1 MILSPIRKVLSSI
14 DRHQVRALLKGGQ
27 ACILYGAAEFSRD
40 IDFAILAS
48 EENLVQLTAA
58 LEELDAEV
66 IAVPP
71 FSLEYLERGHA
82 IHFRCATPEAEG
94 FRVDV
99 MTKLRGVDDFEKL
112 WERRTTLTTDDG
124 AELQLMSLP
133 DLVKAK
139 KTQRDKDWPMIRRL
153 VEADYFASRD
163 GLTPEKLQFWLLEL
177 RTPELLIEIV
187 KSHPESARH
196 CESVRP
202 LLATALVGDENLL
215 ASALNSE
222 ELEQRKADKE
232 YWQPLKAE
240 LEQLRREVVMMSIT
254 PSE

>member
-14 DRHQVRALLKGGQ
+14 ERHQVRALLMGGQ
-27 ACILYGAAEFSRD
+27 ACIMYGGAEFSRD

-48 EENLVQLTAA
+48 EENLNQLQAS
-58 LEELDAEV
+58 LDELDAEV

-82 IHFRCATPEAEG
+82 IHFRCATPEAAG
-94 FRVDV
+94 LRVDV

-112 WERRTTLTTDDG
+112 WERRNTISADDG
-124 AELQLMSLP
+124 TEYQLMSLP

-153 VEADYFASRD
+153 VEADYFAAPNQSLPD
-163 GLTPEKLQFWLLEL
+163 QLEFWLLEL
-177 RTPELLIEIV
+177 RTPELIVEIAEA
-187 KSHPESARH
+187 HPALVRTL
-196 CESVRP
+196 ESVRP
-202 LLATALVGDENLL
+202 LLALASIANANLL
-215 ASALNSE
+215 AEALLAE
-222 ELEQRKADKE
+222 ERAEREADRE

-240 LEQLRREVVMMSIT
+240 LEQLRHDRLEK
-254 PSE
+254 